1 MEINTRIFSYVRDTF
16 GLQSSRFGAAGVLG
30 MIQDKAKADDWK
42 GIDTIEK
49 FPVVEL
55 TEEERERQWYFN
67 QGQRLARQEDWEKL
81 GSMIQDFDQIRAT
94 TQGGILVADLL
105 ASGARADVVEPI
117 EQAISSR
124 LTTPP
129 TEGLEQLQE
138 VLLDHPDN
146 YGVALVVAL
155 AHIDTGWAW
164 HDHIPEK
171 NPHAFLNTFRRH
183 FQIAQVILNKFS
195 ALEENSAAL
204 AAAQC
209 ALLAASNS
217 AVSRINDDYQDL
229 IDLDPTNARHIRS
242 FGLHLLPCWFGS
254 YEKLKEAADNIATQ
268 TADIWGQGGYTWMY
282 FDALAADQ
290 GAFRDLDVARFI
302 AGLKDIASRKT
313 DQHSANLIAA
323 YCGLTMGE
331 PAEDGE
337 PIAIR
342 RKRSKIVQATQWII
356 EHHLRE
362 VHPVIW
368 AEAANR
374 FADVQSLA
382 ARKRMAKVGEEHASR
397 ILARRF
403 ERHIRFGRP
412 SWSDRLPAFLE
423 PKKLHVS

>member
-1 MEINTRIFSYVRDTF
+1 MEITPRLFSYVRDAI
-16 GLQSSRFGAAGVLG
+16 GLQSARYAASNVLG
-30 MIQDKAKADDWK
+30 MIQDKAKADDWNGVK
-42 GIDTIEK
+42 EVDK
-49 FPVVEL
+49 FPVVAL
-55 TEEERERQWYFN
+55 TEEERERQWYFS
-67 QGQRLARQEDWEKL
+67 QGQHLARQEDWEEL
-81 GSMIQDFDQIRAT
+81 GNMIREFDQIRAT

-105 ASGARADVVEPI
+105 ASGARADVVKPI

-124 LTTPP
+124 STSPP
-129 TEGLEQLQE
+129 TEGLEQLHTVFLE
-138 VLLDHPDN
+138 HPDN

-164 HDHIPEK
+164 HDHIPEQ

-209 ALLAASNS
+209 ALLSASNEAAS
-217 AVSRINDDYQDL
+217 RIDDDYQDL

-254 YEKLKEAADNIATQ
+254 YEKLSKAADLIADQ

-282 FDALAADQ
+282 LDALAADQ
-290 GAFRDLDVARFI
+290 GAFRDLDVSRFI

-313 DQHSANLIAA
+313 DQHSANLLAA

-331 PAEDGE
+331 AAAEGE
-337 PIAIR
+337 PLAIR
-342 RKRSKIVQATQWII
+342 RKRTKIVAAANWVI
-356 EHHLRE
+356 EHHLGE

-382 ARKRMAKVGEEHASR
+382 LRKRMAKIGEEHASR

-412 SWSDRLPAFLE
+412 SWSNRIPALIE
-423 PKKLHVS
+423 AKKLRVS